1 MKVQSDP
8 RELARAAVL
17 ADYRP
22 ANDAIAIVKEKHS
35 GKDAVFA
42 VAFEDRDGVPRR
54 GLIGMCRHHGDI
66 KNWRPSGA
74 FMGSARLTDERDV
87 WMTWGG
93 WGPPGSPE
101 RAVFGGWVADPA
113 AASARAID
121 NAGRTLHDDVKDG
134 VALFMHKGPFLLMQA
149 QLELLDAQG
158 RVLRTGPMRRERR
171 VE

>member
-8 RELARAAVL
+8 RALARAAVL
-17 ADYRP
+17 AEYRP
-22 ANDAIAIVKEKHS
+22 ASDAIEIVKEQHS

-54 GLIGMCRHHGDI
+54 GLIGMCRHHS
-66 KNWRPSGA
+66 NRWQPSDA
-74 FMGSARLTDERDV
+74 FMGSARLTEERDV

-93 WGPPGSPE
+93 WGPPASPE

-121 NAGRTLHDDVKDG
+121 NEGRILHDDVKDG
-134 VALFMHKGPFLLMQA
+134 VILFMHRGPFHLVQA
-149 QLELLDAQG
+149 RLELLDAQG
-158 RVLRTGPMRRERR
+158 RVLRTGPMRRKRQSE
-171 VE
+171 